1 MAPSGGRPLTR
12 TRRNI
17 CPPIICG
24 TAPDKKSRSAHPPG
38 IYDVTVDT
46 ASEHVRLTVD
56 QATAKTTMDL
66 GKDVEKHGIKAV
78 ANTDAVLWLKH
89 NAEGYLTECLQG
101 GNPDRTICP
110 SERLSGVQ

>member
-1 MAPSGGRPLTR
+1 
-12 TRRNI
+12 
-17 CPPIICG
+17 
-24 TAPDKKSRSAHPPG
+24 
-38 IYDVTVDT
+38 
-46 ASEHVRLTVD
+46 
-56 QATAKTTMDL
+56 MDL